1 MEKVLEGKLA
11 SFEVP
16 DLLTFLNMGRRT
28 GALIMERSDEETKIF
43 FADGNPVFAC
53 TTRSELR
60 LGNML
65 VKAGR
70 LTTVRIDEL
79 FARHGGSGHRLGQ
92 MLLSEKVLSEGELAS
107 FLKIQVSEIIF
118 DTFEWSDGAFSLFD
132 GVEPPAAAVTLKM
145 DLQNLIME
153 GVRRIDERGRI
164 KEALP
169 DLDLVV
175 EAVANP
181 ERVKQS
187 VTFTKEEWQVFFL
200 VDGRRSLREICS
212 MIGNPDEMETL
223 QILYHL
229 LTANFISLGPAEP
242 GREAAAEVEPKTV
255 PPRPEPKPPQARPP
269 VSPAGTQKVPL
280 NRVIDDGESA
290 DVEFVPARPRRRAAD
305 DARDVVSREAVGYM
319 QDDSGVTVSR
329 LVMIKDGGEQPFP
342 LTRDSYT
349 LGRHRNNDIV
359 IGDAK
364 VSGFHAR
371 LDRSPEGFL
380 LVDLKSRNGVFVN
393 GQRAVSQVLQTNDEI
408 RMGAARLV
416 YRVDYKSKGSA

>member
-1 MEKVLEGKLA
+1 
-11 SFEVP
+11 
-16 DLLTFLNMGRRT
+16 
-28 GALIMERSDEETKIF
+28 
-43 FADGNPVFAC
+43 
-53 TTRSELR
+53 
-60 LGNML
+60 
-65 VKAGR
+65 
-70 LTTVRIDEL
+70 
-79 FARHGGSGHRLGQ
+79 
-92 MLLSEKVLSEGELAS
+92 
-107 FLKIQVSEIIF
+107 
-118 DTFEWSDGAFSLFD
+118 
-132 GVEPPAAAVTLKM
+132 VTLKM

-255 PPRPEPKPPQARPP
+255 PPRPEPKAPQARPP
-269 VSPAGTQKVPL
+269 VSAAGTQKVPL
-280 NRVIDDGESA
+280 NRVIDDSESA

-329 LVMIKDGGEQPFP
+329 LVMFKDGGEQSFP

-393 GQRAVSQVLQTNDEI
+393 GQRAGSQVLQTNDEI